1 MKKNVLLLIFISVS
15 AVLNAQFISDV
26 TSNRPFYQ
34 MPANIQGNPFFS
46 SNWMAGTIL
55 TERGIEYSNL
65 LLKFD
70 MYNGQLVFGVNDS
83 MFRFTE
89 PVKEFVLKN
98 PSNEKINSAKFI
110 NSAFVHNLLPSGF
123 VQELCKGKVNFYK
136 SYKKVV
142 VELAAYNSVAT
153 KQFEDKVTYFIIKDN
168 NLTSIILN
176 KKQAEEIFK
185 DKWVEVASYLEQNQL
200 SAKNEK
206 GWAAAVLYF
215 NSL

>member
-1 MKKNVLLLIFISVS
+1 MKKNALLLIFVSVS
-15 AVLNAQFISDV
+15 AVLNAQFISDA

-34 MPANIQGNPFFS
+34 MSANIQGNPFFS

-70 MYNGQLVFGVNDS
+70 MYNGQLVFCVNDS

-98 PSNEKINSAKFI
+98 TSNEKINSAKFI

-142 VELAAYNSVAT
+142 VELAAYNSVST

-168 NLTSIILN
+168 NLSSIILN

-185 DKWVEVASYLEQNQL
+185 DKWVDVASYLEQNQL
-200 SAKNEK
+200 SVKNEK
-206 GWAAAVLYF
+206 GWTAAVVYF
-215 NSL
+215 NNL